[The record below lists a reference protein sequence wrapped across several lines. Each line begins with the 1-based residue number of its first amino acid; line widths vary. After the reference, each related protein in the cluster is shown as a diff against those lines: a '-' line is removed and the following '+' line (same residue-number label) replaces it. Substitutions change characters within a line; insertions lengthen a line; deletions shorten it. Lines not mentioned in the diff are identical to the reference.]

1 MKSRK
6 YNWITKF
13 FVTVTLLFC
22 GASALF
28 AQAGMAD
35 SISAKK
41 QSRFASQM
49 NIDTTNNAKAGKVQS
64 LKEIDTTSYIK
75 IVDQKERKGLFSWRD
90 SVIIPK
96 RSAFYALIFPGLG
109 QINNKDYWKLPIV
122 YGAMGVSVYFF
133 VHNTNNYNDARREIA
148 YRMDK
153 GQNTFQQEKYR
164 NWDLSMVQ
172 GDRDYYKRFL
182 DMTALLTIAG
192 YGLQVMEANAAAHLK
207 GFDIS
212 DDISL
217 QVRPSAMPTLLGL
230 APGVTFA
237 FKTK

>member
-1 MKSRK
+1 VNSNMT
-6 YNWITKF
+6 YWIKNTIA
-13 FVTVTLLFC
+13 LFLFLIF
-22 GASALF
+22 GASQLS
-28 AQAGMAD
+28 AQPANDD
-35 SISAKK
+35 SLNSRK
-41 QSRFASQM
+41 QSRFASSM
-49 NIDTTNNAKAGKVQS
+49 NIDTNKTANAQQAAE
-64 LKEIDTTSYIK
+64 LKEIDTTSYIQ
-75 IVDQKERKGLFSWRD
+75 VVAQTERKGLFAWRD

-133 VHNTNNYNDARREIA
+133 VYNTSNYNDARREIA

-153 GQNTFQQEKYR
+153 GQHTYQQEKYR
-164 NWDLSMVQ
+164 NWDIKMVQ

-182 DMTALLTIAG
+182 DMTALLTVAG

-212 DDISL
+212 DDISM
-217 QVRPSAMPTLLGL
+217 QIRPSAMPTPMGL
-230 APGVTFA
+230 APGLTLA